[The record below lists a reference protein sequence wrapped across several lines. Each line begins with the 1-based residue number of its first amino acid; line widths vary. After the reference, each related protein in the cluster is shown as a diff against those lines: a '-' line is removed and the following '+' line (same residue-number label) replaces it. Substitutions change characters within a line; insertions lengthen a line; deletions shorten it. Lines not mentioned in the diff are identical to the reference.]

1 MEKQARLC
9 RAAPR
14 REAQTPRAQVP
25 TLRAR
30 PPCSPNRRTLQTAA
44 PRAAQEVRLG
54 SLPCCRPTW
63 RDLLGG
69 WQLPP
74 DGAAAAS

>member
-25 TLRAR
+25 TLSAR
-30 PPCSPNRRTLQTAA
+30 PPCSPNRRTLQTTA
-44 PRAAQEVRLG
+44 PRTAQEVRLG
-54 SLPCCRPTW
+54 SPPRCRPAL

-74 DGAAAAS
+74 DGAAS